1 MRIGKFQGWILIH
14 ALLKA
19 RDSLPPGWRKPN
31 TWGLDYDA
39 TEWGKRHKQHYQDV
53 LLKSEVL
60 LNYFHLEQ
68 SPIRSRVIGQFKF
81 KYDKGYR
88 NALKHLGRALL
99 SLREKGLIETNMW
112 YYEFQPTTIK
122 LTEKGKAMAVL
133 LDGSR
138 EKGGSQKRALGI
150 SPRGGLRIRK
160 GPGLEMGL
168 EENTLPEDHPEGII
182 SA

>member
-1 MRIGKFQGWILIH
+1 MRIGKFQEWILVH

-19 RDSLPPGWRKPN
+19 RNSLPPGWKKPN
-31 TWGLDYDA
+31 TWGPDYEA
-39 TEWGKRHKQHYQDV
+39 TQWGKRYRQHYQDV

-68 SPIRSRVIGQFKF
+68 SPIKSKVIGQFKF

-112 YYEFQPTTIK
+112 YFEFQPTTIK
-122 LTEKGKAMAVL
+122 LTEKGKGMAVL

-138 EKGGSQKRALGI
+138 EKGGSQKRASEITRRGRLGT
-150 SPRGGLRIRK
+150 RK
-160 GPGLEMGL
+160 SARLEMEL
-168 EENTLPEDHPEGII
+168 EKNALPEDHPRGDI
-182 SA
+182 ST